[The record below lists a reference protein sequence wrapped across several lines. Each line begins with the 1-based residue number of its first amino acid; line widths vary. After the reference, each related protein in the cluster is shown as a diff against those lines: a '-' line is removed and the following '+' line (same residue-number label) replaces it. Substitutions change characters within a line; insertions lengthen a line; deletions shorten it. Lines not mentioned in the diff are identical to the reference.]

1 MKMIDQLPF
10 ATNQDRTEEA
20 AKYWSFVS
28 GADLYN
34 QILTGGVSMTL
45 ASARMDPHHLPC
57 AILEEHETDIR
68 IPIDVPTGEH
78 KSIFRKGNHDV

>member
-34 QILTGGVSMTL
+34 QILTGGGV
-45 ASARMDPHHLPC
+45 D
-57 AILEEHETDIR
+57 D
-68 IPIDVPTGEH
+68 TG
-78 KSIFRKGNHDV
+78 FRKDGSASSAMRDIGGA